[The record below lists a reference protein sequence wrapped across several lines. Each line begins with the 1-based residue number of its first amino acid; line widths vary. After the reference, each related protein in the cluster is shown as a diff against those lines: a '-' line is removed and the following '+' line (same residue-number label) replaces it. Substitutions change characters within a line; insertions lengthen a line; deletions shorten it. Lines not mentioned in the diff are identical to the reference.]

1 MSENENK
8 IAWQSTIT
16 EEMIA
21 NAGLDDNEV
30 SLLINS
36 LNDAIAEIS
45 ESYGIE

>member
-1 MSENENK
+1 MSENK

-21 NAGLDDNEV
+21 DAGLDDNEV

-36 LNDAIAEIS
+36 LNDAVAEIS